1 MERMVL
7 SVAAVDFKD
16 AKTGEVRC
24 MYKVYFADD
33 SGSVGYVYSAEEYA
47 AGDVAQ
53 LIPAVNKEG
62 RLTLKI
68 KQPVQNPWAVAR
80 GSVHIFVLYITKCI
94 TGRGAAGAPTITW

>member
-1 MERMVL
+1 MKMERMVL
-7 SVAAVDFKD
+7 SVAAMDFKD

-68 KQPVQNPWAVAR
+68 KQPVQNP
-80 GSVHIFVLYITKCI
+80 
-94 TGRGAAGAPTITW
+94 